1 MGKKLPQRRRPRNYD
16 GFESIK
22 IVMPRGLTALN
33 RLQREAERATSR
45 PFTLE
50 ASQRLDRIDH
60 AREALRELIQG
71 ELGITHGVRLDD
83 D

>member
-22 IVMPRGLTALN
+22 IVMPRGLTVLN
-33 RLQREAERATSR
+33 HLQREADRATSR
-45 PFTLE
+45 PFSLE

-71 ELGITHGVRLDD
+71 ELATTHEIRPDND
-83 D
+83 